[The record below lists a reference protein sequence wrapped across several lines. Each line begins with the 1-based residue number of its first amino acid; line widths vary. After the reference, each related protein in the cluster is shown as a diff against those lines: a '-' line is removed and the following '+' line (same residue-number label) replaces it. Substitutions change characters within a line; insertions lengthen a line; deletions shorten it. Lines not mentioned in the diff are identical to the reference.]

1 MLRDIVFLR
10 VGQSRSGRPCRT
22 AYVSEI
28 GPLNQVSHLWEFDSL
43 ADIEERRAAI
53 AADPEFK
60 KYLDATDGMVVAQED
75 RIVRRVP
82 FKSLP

>member
-1 MLRDIVFLR
+1 MWGSLA
-10 VGQSRSGRPCRT
+10 VGDLVERPTFPKLALSTRS
-22 AYVSEI
+22 
-28 GPLNQVSHLWEFDSL
+28 SHLWEFDSL

-75 RIVRRVP
+75 RIGRRVP